1 MSDFDDLQELL
12 FFLTDDLEIE
22 VEMPYGEFE
31 AVQSGAATLTTLAGR
46 TAKVVYAG
54 VGDELVVRGMVLF
67 HLEIDAEGA
76 LASSFNLPL
85 KHLLQHAGAGPNL
98 GHGPIRLASRAQCP
112 VPWHARQL
120 WTSTDAEPLQKI
132 QHAVMHNARGL
143 LPRRPPS
150 RAASDVPYEDS
161 VARAA
166 RSRAY
171 TEFTPSG
178 VSTDGLRH
186 ELTVLRDKLRDA
198 QEEMER
204 LRAAL
209 RHEQDRNRRL
219 QDRMLDGGR

>member
-31 AVQSGAATLTTLAGR
+31 AVQNGAASLTTLAGR
-46 TAKVVYAG
+46 SVKAVYVG

-67 HLEIDAEGA
+67 QLELDAQGA
-76 LASSFNLPL
+76 FAAPFNLPL
-85 KHLLQHAGAGPNL
+85 KHLLQHAGAGPDL

-120 WTSTDAEPLQKI
+120 WTTRTDDPLQKI
-132 QHAVMHNARGL
+132 QHAVMHNASGL
-143 LPRRPPS
+143 LPRRTPL
-150 RAASDVPYEDS
+150 RAAIETPLKAL
-161 VARAA
+161 VAGAFA
-166 RSRAY
+166 
-171 TEFTPSG
+171 EFTPSG
-178 VSTDGLRH
+178 VSTDSLHH
-186 ELTVLRDKLRDA
+186 ELTVLRDKLRQA
-198 QEEMER
+198 QEETQR

-219 QDRMLDGGR
+219 QDRMLDER

>member
-31 AVQSGAATLTTLAGR
+31 AVQNGAAALTTLAGR
-46 TAKVVYAG
+46 TVKAVYAG

-67 HLEIDAEGA
+67 QLEIDALGA
-76 LASSFNLPL
+76 LATSFNLPL
-85 KHLLQHAGAGPNL
+85 KHLLAHAGAGPDL

-120 WTSTDAEPLQKI
+120 WTSRSDEPLQKI
-132 QHAVMHNARGL
+132 QHAVMHNATGL
-143 LPRRPPS
+143 LPRRSPS
-150 RAASDVPYEDS
+150 RTATIAPLEEAVSRVT
-161 VARAA
+161 A
-166 RSRAY
+166 SRAY
-171 TEFTPSG
+171 AEFTPSS
-178 VSTDGLRH
+178 VSTDSLRH
-186 ELTVLRDKLRDA
+186 ELTVLRDKLREA
-198 QEEMER
+198 QEEAQR

>member
-31 AVQSGAATLTTLAGR
+31 AVQNGAAALTTLAGR
-46 TAKVVYAG
+46 TVKAVYAG

-67 HLEIDAEGA
+67 QLEIDALGA
-76 LASSFNLPL
+76 LATSFNLPL
-85 KHLLQHAGAGPNL
+85 KHLLAHAGAGPDL

-120 WTSTDAEPLQKI
+120 WTSRSDEPLQKI
-132 QHAVMHNARGL
+132 QHAVMHNATGL
-143 LPRRPPS
+143 LPRRSPS
-150 RAASDVPYEDS
+150 RTATDS
-161 VARAA
+161 
-166 RSRAY
+166 
-171 TEFTPSG
+171 
-178 VSTDGLRH
+178 LRH
-186 ELTVLRDKLRDA
+186 ELTVLRDKLREA
-198 QEEMER
+198 QEEAQR